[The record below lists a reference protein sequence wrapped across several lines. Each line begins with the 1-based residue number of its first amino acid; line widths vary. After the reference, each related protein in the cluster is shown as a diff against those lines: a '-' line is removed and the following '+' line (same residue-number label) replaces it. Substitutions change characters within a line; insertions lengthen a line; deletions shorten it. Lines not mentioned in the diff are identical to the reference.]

1 MPHQARSLARL
12 AGYEQAA
19 SSPEVALL
27 RSGQF
32 AWVMAVFAE
41 YLTDGPVPA
50 AQFHEYVELE
60 IRHLRANGV
69 EIPDGKSREHCNNW
83 VRRKWLNRAL
93 NADSE
98 EYSLTAATLD
108 ALAFTDRL
116 IHRRSTA
123 SESRL
128 KQIIDAVSRLTTDAN
143 PDPTARLRRIDEEIT
158 RLTSARLAWE
168 GTTRAPVPLHE
179 LREQLDGIT
188 DLVRHLP
195 SDFKRVSDSVYEM
208 HKGFVAETSERGMS
222 RGDMLREFFADHD
235 LLTASDEGRAFAGL
249 MALLS
254 NTREQA
260 ALRRDL
266 VDLLQQDFA
275 ATLTR
280 EERAMLRDLLK
291 NLVGHCQAV
300 QDTYRRLTQSLE
312 RYVDSHVED
321 DGLLSKRLAA
331 AHSAAISAFAAR
343 GGVFYVPFQLGGT
356 PLDVDS
362 VTRMQVLD
370 PRLSEAPPALAD
382 PDTDITG
389 GLTLDEL
396 RERGGPR
403 MGELAAAVN
412 SGLAAQAA
420 DQVSAGEVF
429 ASLASDLRRPKSVV
443 GLLHLA
449 AEHGAVFIPDQTETV
464 TAIRPDGSTRDH
476 TFPLAIFTASVPD
489 HAPTRTS

>member
-12 AGYEQAA
+12 AGYEQVAA
-19 SSPEVALL
+19 TPEVALL
-27 RSGQF
+27 RSGHF
-32 AWVMAVFAE
+32 AWVMAIFAE

-50 AQFHEYVELE
+50 PDFHEYVDLE
-60 IRHLRANGV
+60 IRDLRANGV
-69 EIPDGKSREHCNNW
+69 EIPDGKAREHCNGW
-83 VRRKWLNRAL
+83 VRKRWLNRAL
-93 NADSE
+93 NGDSE
-98 EYSLTAATLD
+98 EYSLTAASLD

-128 KQIIDAVSRLTTDAN
+128 KQIIDAVARLATDAN
-143 PDPTARLRRIDEEIT
+143 PDPTARVRRLDEEIA
-158 RLTSARLAWE
+158 RLTGERLAWE
-168 GTTRAPVPLHE
+168 GTTHAPVPLHE
-179 LREQLDGIT
+179 LREQLDSIT
-188 DLVRHLP
+188 DLIRHLP

-208 HKGFVAETSERGMS
+208 HKRFIAETSERGMS
-222 RGDMLREFFADHD
+222 RGDMLREFFAEHD

-266 VDLLQQDFA
+266 TDLLQQDFA

-280 EERAMLRDLLK
+280 EERALLRELLR

-312 RYVDSHVED
+312 RYVDNHVED

-331 AHSAAISAFAAR
+331 AHAAAASAFAAR
-343 GGVFYVPFQLGGT
+343 GGTHHIPFQLGGT
-356 PLDVDS
+356 SLDIDS
-362 VTRMQVLD
+362 ITRVQILD

-382 PDTDITG
+382 SDTDSLG

-403 MGELAAAVN
+403 LGELTAAVN
-412 SGLAAQAA
+412 SALTAQASG
-420 DQVSAGEVF
+420 QVSAGEVF
-429 ASLASDLRRPKSVV
+429 ASLTSDLRRPKSVV

-449 AEHGAVFIPDQTETV
+449 ADHGAVFIPDQTETV
-464 TAIRPDGSTRDH
+464 TAIRRDGTMRGH
-476 TFPLAIFTASVPD
+476 TFPLAIFTARLPEY
-489 HAPTRTS
+489 ATTRTS

>member
-19 SSPEVALL
+19 STPEVALL
-27 RSGQF
+27 RSGHF
-32 AWVMAVFAE
+32 AWVMAIFAE

-50 AQFHEYVELE
+50 AEFHEYVDLE
-60 IRHLRANGV
+60 IRDLRANGV
-69 EIPDGKSREHCNNW
+69 DIPEGKAREHCNGW
-83 VRRKWLNRAL
+83 VRKKWLNRAL
-93 NADSE
+93 NGDSE
-98 EYSLTAATLD
+98 EYSLTAASLD

-128 KQIIDAVSRLTTDAN
+128 KQIIDAVARLATDAN
-143 PDPTARLRRIDEEIT
+143 PDPTARLRRIDEEIA
-158 RLTSARLAWE
+158 RLTSERLAWE
-168 GTTRAPVPLHE
+168 DTTRAPVPAHE

-188 DLVRHLP
+188 DLIRHLP
-195 SDFKRVSDSVYEM
+195 SDFKRVSDGVYEM
-208 HKGFVAETSERGMS
+208 HKRFITETSERGVS
-222 RGDMLREFFADHD
+222 RGDMLREFFAEHD

-266 VDLLQQDFA
+266 TDLLQQDFA

-280 EERAMLRDLLK
+280 EERAVLRDLIR

-300 QDTYRRLTQSLE
+300 QETYRRLTQSLE
-312 RYVDSHVED
+312 RYVDNHVED

-331 AHSAAISAFAAR
+331 AHAAAASAFTAR
-343 GGVFYVPFQLGGT
+343 GGARHVPFQLGAT
-356 PLDVDS
+356 PLGLDS
-362 VTRMQVLD
+362 ITRIQLLD
-370 PRLSEAPPALAD
+370 PRLSEAPPALAA
-382 PDTDITG
+382 PDTDTPG

-403 MGELAAAVN
+403 LNELTAAVN
-412 SGLAAQAA
+412 SALAAQASA
-420 DQVSAGEVF
+420 QVSAGEVF

-449 AEHGAVFIPDQTETV
+449 AEHGAVFIPGRAETV
-464 TAIRPDGSTRDH
+464 TAIRPDGTTRDH
-476 TFPLAIFTASVPD
+476 TLPLAIFTTPLPGYA
-489 HAPTRTS
+489 AMRTA

>member
-1 MPHQARSLARL
+1 MPHQARTLARL

-19 SSPEVALL
+19 STPEVALL
-27 RSGQF
+27 RSGSF
-32 AWVMAVFAE
+32 AWVMAIFAE

-60 IRHLRANGV
+60 IRDLRANGV
-69 EIPDGKSREHCNNW
+69 EIADGKAREHCNNW
-83 VRRKWLNRAL
+83 VRKKWLNRAL
-93 NADSE
+93 TGDSE
-98 EYSLTAATLD
+98 EYSLTAASLD

-128 KQIIDAVSRLTTDAN
+128 KQIIDAVARLAADAN
-143 PDPTARLRRIDEEIT
+143 PDPTARLRRIDEEIA
-158 RLTSARLAWE
+158 RLTSERVTWE
-168 GTTRAPVPLHE
+168 GTTRTPVPVRE
-179 LREQLDGIT
+179 LREQLNGIT
-188 DLVRHLP
+188 DLIRHLP

-208 HKGFVAETSERGMS
+208 HKRFVAETSERGIS

-235 LLTASDEGRAFAGL
+235 LLSSSDEGRAFAGL

-266 VDLLQQDFA
+266 TDLLQQDFA

-280 EERAMLRDLLK
+280 DERATLRDLLK

-331 AHSAAISAFAAR
+331 AHAAAVSAFAAR
-343 GGVFYVPFQLGGT
+343 GGTYHVAFQLGGT

-362 VTRMQVLD
+362 ITRLQVLD
-370 PRLSEAPPALAD
+370 PRLSEAPPPLAD
-382 PDTDITG
+382 SDADIRG

-403 MGELAAAVN
+403 LSELTAAVN
-412 SGLAAQAA
+412 SALAGQKSG
-420 DQVSAGEVF
+420 QVSAGDVF
-429 ASLASDLRRPKSVV
+429 AGLTTDLRRPKSVV

-449 AEHGAVFIPDQTETV
+449 AEHGAVFIPDRTETV
-464 TAIRPDGSTRDH
+464 TAIRRDGTTRGH
-476 TFPLAIFTASVPD
+476 TFPLAIFTNPLPD
-489 HAPTRTS
+489 YVTTRTS

>member
-1 MPHQARSLARL
+1 MPQQARSLARL

-19 SSPEVALL
+19 GTPEVALL
-27 RSGQF
+27 RSGHF
-32 AWVMAVFAE
+32 AWVMAIFAE

-50 AQFHEYVELE
+50 PEFHEYVDLE
-60 IRHLRANGV
+60 IRDLRANGV
-69 EIPDGKSREHCNNW
+69 DIPDGKAREHCNGW
-83 VRRKWLNRAL
+83 VRKRLLNRAL
-93 NADSE
+93 NGDSE
-98 EYSLTAATLD
+98 EYSLTAASLD

-128 KQIIDAVSRLTTDAN
+128 KQIIDAVARLATDAN
-143 PDPTARLRRIDEEIT
+143 PDPTARVRRLDEEIA
-158 RLTSARLAWE
+158 RLTGERLAWE
-168 GTTRAPVPLHE
+168 GTAHAPVPPYE

-188 DLVRHLP
+188 DLIRHLP

-208 HKGFVAETSERGMS
+208 HKRFIAETSERGMS
-222 RGDMLREFFADHD
+222 RGDMLREFFAEHD

-266 VDLLQQDFA
+266 TDLLQQDFA

-280 EERAMLRDLLK
+280 EERALLRDLLR

-312 RYVDSHVED
+312 RYVDNHVED
-321 DGLLSKRLAA
+321 DGLLSQRLAA
-331 AHSAAISAFAAR
+331 AHAAAASAFAAR
-343 GGVFYVPFQLGGT
+343 GGTYHIPFQLGGT
-356 PLDVDS
+356 PLDIDS
-362 VTRMQVLD
+362 ITRVQILD

-382 PDTDITG
+382 SDTDILG

-403 MGELAAAVN
+403 LGELTAAVN
-412 SGLAAQAA
+412 SALAAQASG
-420 DQVSAGEVF
+420 QVSAGEVF
-429 ASLASDLRRPKSVV
+429 ASLTSDLRRPKSVV

-464 TAIRPDGSTRDH
+464 TAIRRDGTIRGH
-476 TFPLAIFTASVPD
+476 TFPLTIFTAPLPD
-489 HAPTRTS
+489 YATTRTS

>member
-19 SSPEVALL
+19 ATPEVALL
-27 RSGQF
+27 RSGHF
-32 AWVMAVFAE
+32 AWVMAIFAE

-50 AQFHEYVELE
+50 PEFHEYVDLE
-60 IRHLRANGV
+60 IRDLRANGV
-69 EIPDGKSREHCNNW
+69 DIPDGKAREHCNGW
-83 VRRKWLNRAL
+83 VRKRWLNRAL
-93 NADSE
+93 NGDSE
-98 EYSLTAATLD
+98 EYSLTAASLD

-128 KQIIDAVSRLTTDAN
+128 KQIIDAVARLATDAN
-143 PDPTARLRRIDEEIT
+143 PDPTARVRRLDEEIA
-158 RLTSARLAWE
+158 RLTGERLAWE
-168 GTTRAPVPLHE
+168 GTAHVPVPPHE

-188 DLVRHLP
+188 DLIRHLP

-208 HKGFVAETSERGMS
+208 HKRFIAETSERGMS
-222 RGDMLREFFADHD
+222 RGDMLREFFAEHD

-266 VDLLQQDFA
+266 TDLLQQDFA

-280 EERAMLRDLLK
+280 EERALLRDLLR
-291 NLVGHCQAV
+291 NLVAHCQTV

-312 RYVDSHVED
+312 RYVDNHVED

-331 AHSAAISAFAAR
+331 AHAAAASAFAAR
-343 GGVFYVPFQLGGT
+343 GGTHHIPFQLGGA
-356 PLDVDS
+356 PLDIDS
-362 VTRMQVLD
+362 ITRVQILD

-382 PDTDITG
+382 SDTDILG

-403 MGELAAAVN
+403 LGELTAAVN
-412 SGLAAQAA
+412 SALAAQASG
-420 DQVSAGEVF
+420 QVSAGEVF
-429 ASLASDLRRPKSVV
+429 ASLTGYLRRPKSVV

-464 TAIRPDGSTRDH
+464 TAIRRDGTMRGH
-476 TFPLAIFTASVPD
+476 TFPLAIFTAPLPD
-489 HAPTRTS
+489 YATTRTS